1 MRARARPHGR
11 TAAREKLPAVTR
23 VAVCV
28 LVMFTVQLCGRA
40 AVRPLFAQD
49 TATVRTA
56 RQLAADGRGDSARTL
71 LSAELRRRRAGS
83 PEYVEALYWRA
94 RLASTGDSAER
105 DFRRVAIEHSGS
117 AYADDALLQ
126 LAQLKLASGDAA
138 AAYDLAARMRSD
150 YPASELKP
158 RAAFWAARAAFA
170 TGEPRTACA
179 LLDSARAEAAA
190 DVEFANQVEFYR
202 ARCASLAHAPLARE
216 TTLTVAAP
224 SAPAPPRNA
233 APIPGFEVQVAA
245 SRTAAAAR
253 TVADRLQRA
262 GWRARVVAGGDG
274 YHRVRL
280 GPYASRDSAD
290 AASRAARRITGGAP
304 FVVSVPP

>member
-1 MRARARPHGR
+1 V
-11 TAAREKLPAVTR
+11 KDR
-23 VAVCV
+23 VR
-28 LVMFTVQLCGRA
+28 RA
-40 AVRPLFAQD
+40 AGTAFVLLYACTPVRLYAQAS
-49 TATVRTA
+49 TIQVAQ
-56 RQLAADGRGDSARTL
+56 QLAAEGRGDSARAL
-71 LSAELRRRRAGS
+71 LNVELRRRRAGS
-83 PEYVEALYWRA
+83 PEFVEALYWRA

-126 LAQLKLASGDAA
+126 LAQLKLAAGDAA

-170 TGEPRTACA
+170 TSEPRTACA

-190 DVEFANQVEFYR
+190 DVEFSNQVEFYR

-216 TTLTVAAP
+216 TTLTVGAP
-224 SAPAPPRNA
+224 PPPPASPPTPRNA
-233 APIPGFEVQVAA
+233 APVPGFEVQVTA
-245 SRTAAAAR
+245 SRTPAAAR
-253 TVADRLQRA
+253 SVADRLQRA

-290 AASRAARRITGGAP
+290 AATRAARRITGGSP
-304 FVVSVPP
+304 FVVSVQP